1 MAKLRLFS
9 DNCGVF
15 ACNTVILFEIQNC
28 YLLSIPDI
36 VRKNLVGTMDD
47 NGMCTTV
54 PATCLS
60 LLTSVFLHFS
70 RVCIVTEF
78 RGTCLELSF
87 STVSTTTDLGTK
99 CWQCTENIATK
110 SWSMIDESSSELTP
124 ASERML
130 TEVST
135 AQKNFPCV
143 GACSLREFLSCQQ

>member
-36 VRKNLVGTMDD
+36 VRKNLLGTMDD

-60 LLTSVFLHFS
+60 LLTSQ
-70 RVCIVTEF
+70 EF
-78 RGTCLELSF
+78 
-87 STVSTTTDLGTK
+87 
-99 CWQCTENIATK
+99 
-110 SWSMIDESSSELTP
+110 
-124 ASERML
+124 AS
-130 TEVST
+130 
-135 AQKNFPCV
+135 
-143 GACSLREFLSCQQ
+143 